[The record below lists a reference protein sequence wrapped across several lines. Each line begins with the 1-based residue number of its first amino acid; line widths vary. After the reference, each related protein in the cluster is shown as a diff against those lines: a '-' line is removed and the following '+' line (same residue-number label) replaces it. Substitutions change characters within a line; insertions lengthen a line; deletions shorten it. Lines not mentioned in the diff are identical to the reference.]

1 MGLKGFLFS
10 AAFALA
16 SGAAMA
22 WMLERPELERRE
34 ALTESSH
41 AEVANVGGPFTLV
54 DQTGR
59 EVTDQDF
66 RGRYML
72 IYFGYSFCPD
82 VCPTELQIM
91 SQALDAL
98 GPAAKQVQPVFVTVD
113 PERDTVETLAD
124 YVKHFRPDLVGL
136 TGSAEQIAK
145 VTTAYKVYAARNPT
159 PSDPENYSVSHSSMT
174 YLMDPKGKFVTV
186 FPYGTQPGEMAQGIR
201 THL

>member
-1 MGLKGFLFS
+1 MGLRGFLFS

-34 ALTESSH
+34 AF
-41 AEVANVGGPFTLV
+41 AEPRPSEAADVGGPFALV

-72 IYFGYSFCPD
+72 IYFGYSYCPD
-82 VCPTELQIM
+82 VCPTELQVM
-91 SQALDAL
+91 SRALDEL
-98 GPAAKQVQPVFVTVD
+98 GAAAEQVQPVFVTVD
-113 PERDTVETLAD
+113 PERDTVETLAG

-136 TGSAEQIAK
+136 TGSAEQIARM
-145 VTTAYKVYAARNPT
+145 TSAYKVYAARNPT
-159 PSDPENYSVSHSSMT
+159 PDDPENYSVSHSSMT

-186 FPYGTQPGEMAQGIR
+186 FPYGTRAEEMAQGIR